1 MTNVT
6 VRHFSAG
13 ASSVGKS
20 AKWITIQDSRSL
32 EPVGRLAGG
41 GRYSFPISGHLVLV
55 QRVYATDGRHDFVTG
70 GLTTGPNV
78 YLNSVG
84 DRSQAAAGPHQ
95 RYAVGALYDNVKLID
110 GGGNHASTGGIEIRN
125 RGPLGSGH
133 GWCGANHVAWNAVA
147 RWMMIENPPL
157 SQNWAIGCIET
168 DPDSPRVP
176 FNSEMRPPSNDPP
189 QGNGLWDSYGTHV
202 EPRSLYLKQ
211 LEDRLGTEAVK
222 AISPK

>member
-1 MTNVT
+1 M
-6 VRHFSAG
+6 
-13 ASSVGKS
+13 
-20 AKWITIQDSRSL
+20 
-32 EPVGRLAGG
+32 
-41 GRYSFPISGHLVLV
+41 LV

-78 YLNSVG
+78 YLDAVG

-95 RYAVGALYDNVKLID
+95 RYAVGGLYDNVKLID
-110 GGGNHASTGGIEIRN
+110 SGGRHASTGGIEIRN

-147 RWMMIENPPL
+147 RWIMIENPPL

-168 DPDSPRVP
+168 DPNSPRVP
-176 FNSEMRPPSNDPP
+176 FKAEMRPPSNDPP
-189 QGNGLWDSYGTHV
+189 HGNELWDSYGKHV

-211 LEDRLGTEAVK
+211 LEDRLGPEAVK
-222 AISPK
+222 AISPQP